1 MELKKV
7 QDYYE
12 KLFKLYPDI
21 PKKDIKRIMQF
32 GLKSFLLHN
41 NYGGD
46 VLLQNPTLWMY
57 CGKLMKDSIKYFEY
71 YKRKMIIKIRIQHK
85 RLEIPWD
92 GYYYFGMYEQ
102 PYSKYLNQK
111 KSRGRPKK
119 YLSYGDIVLYKYYD
133 ECNLRNSGAVAIFK
147 VPYPDDF
154 GLSMYKSDYIT
165 DKAELVCKRNP
176 LTFKEILASNYN
188 YQFVKDYTK
197 WKKKKSNDGC
207 NKKSNK

>member
-12 KLFKLYPDI
+12 ELFKLYPDI
-21 PKKDIKRIMQF
+21 PKRDIKRIMQF

-46 VLLQNPTLWMY
+46 VLIQGPELWLY

-71 YKRKMIIKIRIQHK
+71 YRRKMITKIRINHK

-92 GYYYFGMYEQ
+92 GYYYFGLNASEYDE
-102 PYSKYLNQK
+102 YLKQK
-111 KSRGRPKK
+111 NKRGRPKK
-119 YLSYGDIVLYKYYD
+119 IFDYGNVYLYKYYD
-133 ECNLRNSGAVAIFK
+133 ECNLRNSGCVAIFRISLNS
-147 VPYPDDF
+147 DF
-154 GLSMYKSDYIT
+154 GFSLYKANFKT
-165 DKAELVCKRNP
+165 DKAELILEREP
-176 LTFKEILASNYN
+176 LTFKDILTSNYQ

-197 WKKKKSNDGC
+197 WKKKNG
-207 NKKSNK
+207 

>member
-12 KLFKLYPDI
+12 ELFKLYPDV

-46 VLLQNPTLWMY
+46 VLLNSPTMWLY

-71 YKRKMIIKIRIQHK
+71 YKRKMIIKLRINHK

-92 GYYYFGMYEQ
+92 GYYYFALYQTQYE
-102 PYSKYLNQK
+102 KYLQQK
-111 KSRGRPKK
+111 NKRGRPKK
-119 YLSYGDIVLYKYYD
+119 HFNFGNIVLYKYFD
-133 ECNLRNSGAVAIFK
+133 ECNLRNSCAVVIFK
-147 VPYPDDF
+147 VTFNLDL
-154 GLSMYKSDYIT
+154 GTSIYKANFKT
-165 DKAELVCKRNP
+165 DKAELVMERNP
-176 LTFKEILASNYN
+176 LTFKDILASNYK
-188 YQFVKDYTK
+188 YQYVTDYTK
-197 WKKKKSNDGC
+197 WKKKKANVKC
-207 NKKSNK
+207 NQKGD